1 MGEHF
6 AEHVGLHVEKF
17 EHYFESTDW
26 ANSHWSDNS
35 DSDTLFAVTE
45 FNIKPGHSAEFDAA
59 KDKMSQVAINQGW
72 ASDDHVWIW
81 STTIG
86 GKSQASIIIPH
97 ANFASMARDEDSFFQ
112 FLSKHMGQDA
122 AAKLMQQF
130 DAASYSK
137 FQIWE
142 YNADLS
148 MDNGD

>member
-1 MGEHF
+1 M
-6 AEHVGLHVEKF
+6 
-17 EHYFESTDW
+17 STSV
-26 ANSHWSDNS
+26 N
-35 DSDTLFAVTE
+35 
-45 FNIKPGHSAEFDAA
+45 DA
-59 KDKMSQVAINQGW
+59 I
-72 ASDDHVWIW
+72 
-81 STTIG
+81 
-86 GKSQASIIIPH
+86 QASIIIPH